1 MTENTDT
8 RQRALT
14 DYLNKLKNMIKIKKP
29 ELSDE
34 KIEEEARKYII
45 EKIKPVEAEVSGER
59 MNAETIMK
67 YSQVGNTIITG
78 SGSIYLPQ
86 SQKKNLNA
94 EMLKDFIDSRKVA
107 KANQFKYKGVDD
119 TLFHKYMNEQKTIKI
134 LANSYYGAMIQKNSI
149 FFNPY
154 SGPAITYTGVDIVTT
169 SAIALEQF
177 IGGNI
182 FFMNIEEIYNYI
194 LRIYEEEYKNHDLK
208 IHSVPSDKAIIDK
221 LVNCVEEKYTQEQY
235 DKLLNFFKLFDQD
248 NKNKVFFKNNLNGL
262 IDHTD
267 IFDNKISKLTGR
279 DDFLDPNE
287 PPEDMIEGLDEL
299 FDILLDWV
307 VYNYQD
313 YNRMYRMNYK
323 PRNSVLTVK

>member
-194 LRIYEEEYKNHDLK
+194 LRIYEEEYKDHDLT

-221 LVNCVEEKYTQEQY
+221 LVNCVEEEYTQEEY
-235 DKLLNFFKLFDQD
+235 DKLLNFFKLFDQN

-287 PPEDMIEGLDEL
+287 PPEDMIERLDEL
-299 FDILLDWV
+299 FSILLDWV

-323 PRNSVLTVK
+323 HRNSVLTVK